1 MKTKA
6 LINTGL
12 FWAMIFIAGCSTV
25 ISDKTYDTPLPATS
39 ETAKLPAVQEPEV
52 ETSSG
57 RAREATDASAT
68 KATASPDTEQP
79 VTVLEIPKPENQLG
93 DGEYRWS
100 QLLSRDSI
108 LPIYQPEFVNADDA
122 PYDDDELVIGV
133 ALDGEAKAYA
143 IGPLNRREMVND
155 ELAGIPI
162 LVTW

>member
-1 MKTKA
+1 
-6 LINTGL
+6 
-12 FWAMIFIAGCSTV
+12 MIFIAGCSTV

-39 ETAKLPAVQEPEV
+39 ETAKLPAVQESEV

-57 RAREATDASAT
+57 RAREATDDSAT

-79 VTVLEIPKPENQLG
+79 VTVLEIPKPENQLD

-108 LPIYQPEFVNADDA
+108 LPIYQPEFVSADDA

-133 ALDGEAKAYA
+133 VLDGEAKAYA